1 MKYLNL
7 RALGLFALFTF
18 SFAPKEASFLLPPE
32 TIILQGKVIGIMDGD
47 TFDLLRG
54 TEKLRVRLEGI
65 DCPEK
70 GQPFGN
76 NAKQA
81 LSSLCFGQQVRV
93 EFKSK
98 DRYGRALARA
108 YLSDGRCINEEM
120 LRIGMAWHFKRY
132 SDDARWAR
140 MEDVARRSKVGLWAD
155 ARPVAPWDWRS
166 QRRQRSNS

>member
-47 TFDLLRG
+47 T
-54 TEKLRVRLEGI
+54 
-65 DCPEK
+65 
-70 GQPFGN
+70 
-76 NAKQA
+76 